1 MVNTRT
7 QRGNEPTVMR
17 GEAETE
23 PRGLRELKKG
33 RTHDLIADTALR
45 LFIERGFDDV
55 AVAEIAEAAEVDA
68 KTVYNHF
75 PTKPE
80 LVYQGLETFENGL
93 LTAVRER
100 KPGESILSAFTG
112 VALGIQGLLGDPA
125 ASGQLKQVSRVV
137 SESPALLAHEQQVF
151 ARYTASLAALIAE
164 ETNSRL
170 TDIEPWVVANTLM
183 GFHRSLVAYVR
194 RETLAGT
201 PNAKLLRDLRAQAKS
216 AVATLEHG
224 LGNFG
229 IRRS

>member
-1 MVNTRT
+1 
-7 QRGNEPTVMR
+7 MR
-17 GEAETE
+17 GAAERE
-23 PRGLRELKKG
+23 PRGLRERKKG

-45 LFIERGFDDV
+45 LFIQRGFDEV
-55 AVAEIAEAAEVDA
+55 TVAEIAEAAEVDA

-80 LVYQGLETFENGL
+80 LVYQRLETFENQL
-93 LTAVRER
+93 LAAVRER
-100 KPGESILSAFTG
+100 KPGESISSAFTG
-112 VALGIQGLLGDPA
+112 FALGIQGLLGDPA
-125 ASGQLKQVSRVV
+125 ASGQLKQVSRLV

-151 ARYTASLAALIAE
+151 ARFTASLTALVAE

-201 PNAKLLRDLRAQAKS
+201 PNAKLVRDLRAQAKR

-229 IRRS
+229 IRRG